1 MRILKWLAA
10 AAVLYTLY
18 AVAFFLV
25 MRQAPEKFTSVV
37 AGLPMPIMMTVPFE
51 TLWNVA
57 RAGSLSLGSSAPD
70 FLLETYDRKSRVRLS
85 AQLAAKP
92 VVLVFGSYT

>member
-10 AAVLYTLY
+10 VAVLYTLY
-18 AVAFFLV
+18 AVAFFFV

-57 RAGSLSLGSSAPD
+57 RAGSLSIGSPAPD
-70 FLLETYDRKSRVRLS
+70 FQLETYDRKSRVRLS
-85 AQLAAKP
+85 AQLANKP

>member
-1 MRILKWLAA
+1 MRILKWLGV
-10 AAVLYTLY
+10 VLAGYSLY
-18 AVAFFLV
+18 AVGFFIV

-57 RAGSLSLGSSAPD
+57 RGGTLSVGSHAPD
-70 FLLETYDRKSRVRLS
+70 FHLETYDRKTRVQLS
-85 AQLAAKP
+85 ARLRNKP